1 MKDNICL
8 GCGHSLRHVFADLGN
23 TPLSNSYL
31 KREDLRQMEP
41 YYPLCAYVCE
51 TCLLVQVEEFESPD
65 RLFSDYAYFSSYS
78 TSWLKHAE
86 NYANMAARR
95 FALNASSLVVEIASN
110 DGYLLQYFRKQRIPI
125 LGIEPAANVAEV
137 AKNNGIPTLVKF
149 FGTRTA
155 QELVQEGTS
164 ADLIIGNN
172 VIGHVP
178 ALNDFT
184 AGLKILLKNDGVITL
199 EFPHLM
205 RLMEGNQFDTI
216 YHEHFSYFSLY
227 AFENVMDR
235 HGLAVFDVNELP
247 THGGSLRVYV
257 KHKEDNSKSLGPTL
271 FEVRAREKSMGLEK
285 LETYTAFQ
293 AKVDKVK
300 RDLLKFLIEAKETG
314 KTVVGYGAP
323 AKGNTLLNFCGVRK
337 DLLQYT
343 VDRSPHKQNHFLPGT
358 HIPIFSPET
367 IEHTKPDYVLIL
379 PWNLKHEIADQMSV
393 VRSWGGQFVLPIP
406 RLEFF

>member
-1 MKDNICL
+1 
-8 GCGHSLRHVFADLGN
+8 
-23 TPLSNSYL
+23 
-31 KREDLRQMEP
+31 MEA

-51 TCLLVQVEEFESPD
+51 TCFLVQVEEFESPD
-65 RLFSDYAYFSSYS
+65 RIFSDYAYFSSYS

-86 NYANMAARR
+86 NYAYMAAKR

-110 DGYLLQYFRKQRIPI
+110 DGYLLQYFRKQGIPI

-149 FGTRTA
+149 FGTQTA
-155 QELVQEGTS
+155 EELVQKGTS
-164 ADLIIGNN
+164 ADLIVGNN
-172 VIGHVP
+172 VYAHVP

-184 AGLKILLKNDGVITL
+184 AGLRILLKKDGVVTL

-205 RLMEGNQFDTI
+205 RLLEENQFDTI

-227 AFENVMDR
+227 TVEKVMAR
-235 HGLAVFDVNELP
+235 HGLAVFDVNELS
-247 THGGSLRVYV
+247 THGGSLRVYA
-257 KHKEDNSKSLGPTL
+257 KHKEDNSKFVSPTL
-271 FEVRAREKSMGLEK
+271 FELRAKEKSMGLAK
-285 LETYTAFQ
+285 LETYTSFQ
-293 AKVDKVK
+293 VKVDKVK
-300 RDLLKFLIEAKETG
+300 SDLLKFLIEAKETG

-323 AKGNTLLNFCGVRK
+323 AKGNTLLNFCGVKK

-358 HIPIFSPET
+358 HIPIFAPET

-379 PWNLKHEIADQMSV
+379 AWNLKNEIADQMSV
-393 VRSWGGQFVLPIP
+393 VRNWGGKFVLPIP
-406 RLEFF
+406 TLEVF